1 MLAILKKTF
10 IINSLLIFLVI
21 SISILTIHWHHQMYE
36 LHNEEKLISKE
47 YEHLNA
53 INRQLLME
61 YSELESGVLIY
72 QKSKQDLN
80 MIQPIK
86 IDEVSI

>member
-10 IINSLLIFLVI
+10 IINSLLIFLVVL
-21 SISILTIHWHHQMYE
+21 ISILTIHWHHQMYE
-36 LHNEEKLISKE
+36 LHNEEKLVSKE

-72 QKSKQDLN
+72 EKSKQDLK
-80 MIQPIK
+80 MIEPIK
-86 IDEVSI
+86 IDVVSI

>member
-1 MLAILKKTF
+1 MLVILKKTF
-10 IINSLLIFLVI
+10 IINSLLIFLVVL
-21 SISILTIHWHHQMYE
+21 ISILTIHWHHQMYE
-36 LHNEEKLISKE
+36 LHNEEKLVSKE

-53 INRQLLME
+53 INRQLMME

-72 QKSKQDLN
+72 QKSKQDLK
-80 MIQPIK
+80 MIEPIK

>member
-10 IINSLLIFLVI
+10 IINSLLIFLVVL
-21 SISILTIHWHHQMYE
+21 ISILTIHWHHQMYE
-36 LHNEEKLISKE
+36 LHNEEKLVSKK

-72 QKSKQDLN
+72 QKSKQDLK
-80 MIQPIK
+80 MIEPIK

>member
-36 LHNEEKLISKE
+36 LHNEEKLVSKE

-72 QKSKQDLN
+72 QKSKQDLK
-80 MIQPIK
+80 MIEPIK
-86 IDEVSI
+86 IDEVLI

>member
-36 LHNEEKLISKE
+36 LHNEEKLVSKE

-72 QKSKQDLN
+72 QKSKQDLK
-80 MIQPIK
+80 MIEPIK

>member
-21 SISILTIHWHHQMYE
+21 SISILTIHWHHRMYE
-36 LHNEEKLISKE
+36 LHKEEKLVSKE

-72 QKSKQDLN
+72 QKSKQDLK
-80 MIQPIK
+80 MFEPIK

>member
-1 MLAILKKTF
+1 MLVILKKTF
-10 IINSLLIFLVI
+10 IINSLLIFLVVL
-21 SISILTIHWHHQMYE
+21 ISILTIHWHHQMYE
-36 LHNEEKLISKE
+36 LHNEEKLVSKE

-72 QKSKQDLN
+72 QKSKQDLK
-80 MIQPIK
+80 MIEPIK

>member
-10 IINSLLIFLVI
+10 IINSLLIFIVI
-21 SISILTIHWHHQMYE
+21 SISILTIHWHHEMYE
-36 LHNEEKLISKE
+36 LHKEKKVVDKE

-72 QKSKQDLN
+72 QKSKEELD
-80 MIQPIK
+80 MFEPIE

>member
-10 IINSLLIFLVI
+10 IINSLLIFLVVL
-21 SISILTIHWHHQMYE
+21 ISILTIHWHHQMYE
-36 LHNEEKLISKE
+36 LHNEEKLVSKE

-72 QKSKQDLN
+72 QKSKQDLK
-80 MIQPIK
+80 MIEPIK

>member
-36 LHNEEKLISKE
+36 LHNEEKLVSKE

-72 QKSKQDLN
+72 QKSKQDLK
-80 MIQPIK
+80 MLEPIK

>member
-10 IINSLLIFLVI
+10 IINALLIFLVVL
-21 SISILTIHWHHQMYE
+21 ISILTIHWHHQMYE
-36 LHNEEKLISKE
+36 LHNEEKLVSKE

-72 QKSKQDLN
+72 QKSKQDLK
-80 MIQPIK
+80 MIEPIK

>member
-10 IINSLLIFLVI
+10 IINSLLIFLVVL
-21 SISILTIHWHHQMYE
+21 ISILTIHWHHEMYE
-36 LHNEEKLISKE
+36 LHNEEKLVSKD

-72 QKSKQDLN
+72 QKSKQDLK
-80 MIQPIK
+80 MFEPIK

>member
-36 LHNEEKLISKE
+36 LHNEEKLVSKE

-80 MIQPIK
+80 MIEPIK